1 METWTRYRRAS
12 PPLRELGLACLG
24 AGEQE
29 GLLPSVSRR
38 SLSCHALVV
47 VSQGTGWLNYAGQN
61 VSVTAPSLIWI
72 FPGVE
77 HGYGPGASGWREHW
91 VLFAGATARAFEEL
105 GCFSRERPLVT
116 LQGDDGIL
124 ALFTDL
130 RHALA
135 VEGPRG
141 DLDSSVAAQQI
152 IVGASRHGRQVSAG
166 TAKTTLA
173 RLRELAYLPLGAGQ
187 QAAQLGLTPQ
197 GLREIV
203 QAATGVGP
211 KEFVLQLRT
220 SRAQSLLA
228 DTDFPIE
235 RVARLTGYDD
245 GAYFS
250 RLFSQRVGLSP
261 SHFRLQHRRSGGG
274 GALR

>member
-29 GLLPSVSRR
+29 GVLPPVSRR
-38 SLSCHALVV
+38 TLSCHALVV
-47 VSQGTGWLNYAGQN
+47 VSQGTGWLNYAGKN
-61 VSVTAPSLIWI
+61 VPVTAPSLIWI

-77 HGYGPGASGWREHW
+77 HGYGPGTSGWREHW
-91 VLFAGATARAFEEL
+91 VLFAGASARAFEEL
-105 GCFSRERPLVT
+105 GCFSRGRPLVT
-116 LQGDDGIL
+116 LQGEGGML
-124 ALFTDL
+124 VRFADL

-152 IVGASRHGRQVSAG
+152 IVGAALQGRQVSAG
-166 TAKTTLA
+166 AAEATLA

-187 QAAQLGLTPQ
+187 QAARLGFTPQ

-203 QAATGVGP
+203 QAAAGVGP
-211 KEFVLQLRT
+211 KEFVLQLRI

-228 DTDFPIE
+228 DTDYPIG

-274 GALR
+274 GPLK